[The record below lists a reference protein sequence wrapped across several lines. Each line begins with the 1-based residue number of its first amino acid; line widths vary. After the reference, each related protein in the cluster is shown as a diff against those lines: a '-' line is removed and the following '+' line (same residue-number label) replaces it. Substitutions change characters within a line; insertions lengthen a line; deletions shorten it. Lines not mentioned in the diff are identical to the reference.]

1 MRALMN
7 LLLVGLLFLAT
18 LGFVFNRLT
27 DAKFI
32 ASQARE
38 TNLYGRLTTQIETTL
53 PKQFTENSGLTGEDL
68 STIVRDSIDADTF
81 YTTLEGYLKSQMDWL
96 TGKADNNNFSFNLA
110 PIKESA
116 IERITQKQLIEYNKL
131 SACTAEQARL
141 WSVENG
147 LPQCR
152 LSNADD
158 NIEQALRSSTE
169 EGLSDL
175 PATLSTP
182 PPSEELQ
189 RAKGVVTKANQ
200 ITLIVWLMT
209 AGIISLYIL
218 LLRQRAFF
226 PLATTF
232 ILVGLL
238 QVGFSLIA
246 WDWLGRI
253 VTESFQK
260 QEGYGALIPLV
271 VDVVTTILNV
281 LKRSLGNISIITL
294 SIGVLFLVLG
304 IVSAIHRPKK
314 KENPA

>member
-1 MRALMN
+1 MRAFLN
-7 LLLVGLLFLAT
+7 LLLVGLLFLST
-18 LGFVFNRLT
+18 LGFVFNRVT
-27 DAKFI
+27 DSKFI

-53 PKQFTENSGLTGEDL
+53 PEQFTKNSGLTGEDL

-81 YTTLEGYLKSQMDWL
+81 YTTLEGYLKSQIDWL
-96 TGKADNNNFSFNLA
+96 TSKEDNNNFSFNLA

-116 IERITQKQLIEYNKL
+116 VERITQKQVIEYNKL
-131 SACTAEQARL
+131 PICTAEQARL
-141 WSVENG
+141 WSVEKG
-147 LPQCR
+147 LPECR
-152 LSNADD
+152 LNSSDD
-158 NIEQALRSSTE
+158 NIEQALRASTE
-169 EGLSDL
+169 EGLSEL

-182 PPSEELQ
+182 SPSEEMQ
-189 RAKGVVTKANQ
+189 RTRNVVTKAGQ
-200 ITLIVWLMT
+200 ITLIVWLLT
-209 AGIISLYIL
+209 IGLIALYIL

-253 VTESFQK
+253 VTESFQN
-260 QEGYGALIPLV
+260 QEGFGELIPLV
-271 VDVVTTILNV
+271 VDVATTVLNV